1 MFYEMKDSLHNKSF
15 LLFFL
20 GEYDGIMADQRNR
33 IRLPRDTVLKRI
45 CEPHLSFTRRTRG
58 VRSRL
63 LFHCPFCD
71 YKSTRRYNMNGHLG
85 RKHAD
90 KKFRF

>member
-1 MFYEMKDSLHNKSF
+1 
-15 LLFFL
+15 
-20 GEYDGIMADQRNR
+20 MARQSNGL
-33 IRLPRDTVLKRI
+33 RLPRDIVLKRI
-45 CEPHLSFTRRTRG
+45 TEPHLTYARRAWG
-58 VRSRL
+58 IRSRV

-90 KKFRF
+90 TKFRF